1 MIMRR
6 SNADDVREQMKEKN
20 RELSRNLDEISELQ
34 KANDRLQEE
43 VKNATKEMESA
54 TKDMNEMA
62 DDYSKLKVVS
72 TETVIYSLMN
82 FY

>member
-1 MIMRR
+1 
-6 SNADDVREQMKEKN
+6 MKEKN